1 MDAHHIFPQA
11 QKFQSYFQKAGINIH
26 DPKNLVWWER
36 GAHRSAA
43 GAYNNARSNFFR
55 ANPNGTG
62 QQIQSFGESLMKQYG
77 F

>member
-11 QKFQSYFQKAGINIH
+11 KKFQSYFQRAGINIH
-26 DPKNLVWWER
+26 DPKNLTWWSS

-43 GAYNNARSNFFR
+43 GAYNNAWSNFFIR
-55 ANPNGTG
+55 NPNATR
-62 QQIQSFGESLMKQYG
+62 QQIESFGSSLMKSYG